1 MWVASSEEV
10 FDDDCLELCR
20 AHVPLAFPRFMA
32 TNGRVSPTKQ
42 SNSLGDR
49 ESTQMNSHQFDELTH
64 CLNCSSDRLETVTKR
79 RSPRR
84 ANVLW
89 VKPESPPVYAPDQPG
104 CRARSLA
111 RLFFSGPCC
120 WW

>member
-79 RSPRR
+79 RSPRDGHQETVTKKGER
-84 ANVLW
+84 PLGQTRVPTR
-89 VKPESPPVYAPDQPG
+89 VRPG
-104 CRARSLA
+104 STRM
-111 RLFFSGPCC
+111 
-120 WW
+120 